1 MTKTLIKTTT
11 TKIFKMQNL
20 KQYLL
25 LSAFSL
31 GVISCQNSDDN
42 PVANNVT
49 LEFKNTFRNETIVL
63 GGATSST
70 ATINTSAEGQ
80 VHHFSELKYVISNIR
95 LVKADGNEVPYKV
108 NDLDQ
113 GATVIDQ
120 SKPETLRYL
129 LSNIPAGEYKKIKFG
144 LGVKKD
150 LNVLDQVRFPKFYAT
165 AGSNDTQMMWEWGA
179 GYRFTKIEGFYGVDN
194 KQMSIHT
201 GSTIKGSEGNFTQG
215 VDAYRE
221 VTLNLPDNAI
231 VDNKAPKIIIKA
243 DFDKLLTGKIN
254 TIVLV
259 IGTGSDGNATPNIH
273 TANQMVKFVDNLG
286 GNGSSDISGMF
297 SVSGVEN

>member
-1 MTKTLIKTTT
+1 
-11 TKIFKMQNL
+11 MQNL

-49 LEFKNTFRNETIVL
+49 LEFKNTFKNETIIL

-80 VHHFSELKYVISNIR
+80 AHHFSELKYVISNIR

-179 GYRFTKIEGFYGVDN
+179 GYRFTKIEGFYGTDN

-215 VDAYRE
+215 VDAYRD
-221 VTLNLPDNAI
+221 VTLDLSQHAI
-231 VDNKAPKIIIKA
+231 VGSKAPKIIIKA

-259 IGTGSDGNATPNIH
+259 TGTGSDGNATPNIH

-297 SVSGVEN
+297 SVSAVEN

>member
-1 MTKTLIKTTT
+1 
-11 TKIFKMQNL
+11 MQSL

-49 LEFKNTFRNETIVL
+49 LEFNNTFKNRTIVL
-63 GGATSST
+63 GDATSVT
-70 ATINTSAEGQ
+70 ATTNTSAEGQ

-95 LVKADGNEVPYKV
+95 LVKADGNEIPYKV

-129 LSNIPAGEYKKIKFG
+129 LSNIPAGEYKRIKFG
-144 LGVKKD
+144 LGVKRE
-150 LNVLDQVRFPKFYAT
+150 LNVLDQVKFPKFYAT
-165 AGSNDTQMMWEWGA
+165 AGANDTQMMWEWGA
-179 GYRFTKIEGFYGVDN
+179 GYRFTKIEGFYGTDN

-221 VTLNLPDNAI
+221 VTLNLPNNAI
-231 VDNKAPKIIIKA
+231 VDNKAPKDRK
-243 DFDKLLTGKIN
+243 
-254 TIVLV
+254 
-259 IGTGSDGNATPNIH
+259 
-273 TANQMVKFVDNLG
+273 
-286 GNGSSDISGMF
+286 
-297 SVSGVEN
+297 SVV

>member
-1 MTKTLIKTTT
+1 
-11 TKIFKMQNL
+11 MQNL

>member
-1 MTKTLIKTTT
+1 MLETLIKTT

-31 GVISCQNSDDN
+31 GVISCQNSDEN

-49 LEFKNTFRNETIVL
+49 LEFKNTFKSETIVL
-63 GGATSST
+63 GGATSNT

-95 LVKADGNEVPYKV
+95 LVKADGNEIPYKV

-179 GYRFTKIEGFYGVDN
+179 GYRFTKIEGFYGTDN

-215 VDAYRE
+215 VDAYRD
-221 VTLNLPDNAI
+221 VTLDLSQHAI
-231 VDNKAPKIIIKA
+231 VDSKAPKIIIKA

-259 IGTGSDGNATPNIH
+259 TGTGSDGNATPNIH

-297 SVSGVEN
+297 SVSAVEN